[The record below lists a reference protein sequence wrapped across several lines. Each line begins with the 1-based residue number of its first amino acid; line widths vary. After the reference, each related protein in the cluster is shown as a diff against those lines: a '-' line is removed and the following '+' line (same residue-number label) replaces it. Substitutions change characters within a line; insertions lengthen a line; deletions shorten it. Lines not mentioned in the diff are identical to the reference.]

1 MNRVAGISARR
12 PSLHHRPGSVD
23 PLAEVVTRFLVH
35 HPKGNFEPVR
45 RAYTVA
51 EHAHRGQLRKS
62 GDPYIVHPVTVTRIL
77 ADMGMDGTTLAAG
90 LLHDTLEDTELS
102 YRDIKKQFG
111 VEVADLI
118 NGVTKLDRITY
129 PNREEAQ
136 AATIRK
142 MVVAMARDVR
152 VLVIK
157 LCDRLHNIRTVSAL
171 RPAKQR
177 AVATETLDVY
187 APLAHRLGIQ
197 EIKHELEDRCLA
209 ILYPGPYAE
218 IDHKLLELAPE
229 RQVVIDKMIE
239 EIGGILSDT
248 GITAEVSGRPKHH
261 YSIYRKMME
270 SGKQFEEIYDL
281 IGIRVVVPRIR
292 DCYAALGDIH
302 AHWSPLSGRF
312 KDFIAMPKSNLYQ
325 SLHTTVVGVDG
336 KAMEIQIRTAEMH
349 QLAERGIAAHWRYK
363 EGPEA
368 VDLEWVGDLGG
379 LREEFEDPREFL
391 DHLKLDLYRD
401 EVFVITPQGEVK
413 QFPVGATPVDF
424 AYSIH
429 SEVGDRCVGAR
440 VNGRLLPLST
450 PLSSGDVVE
459 IITSR
464 SQGAGPSRDWL
475 KTVKTSRARSK
486 IKQWFSKERRTR
498 SVAEGRELILAELR
512 KARLGLTTATRDRLL
527 ATIAEDLGRGEVD
540 HLFLAVGEGDIAVTT
555 VIGRLERAVRP
566 PPPEDPDNVN
576 LLKPPLHRRRPDSD
590 SPAVLVEGLGDT
602 MVVLARCCVPVPSDE
617 IIGYVTTGRG
627 VSVHR
632 TECTNLAD
640 RSPGMERMVE
650 VAWSLDSIDTF
661 KVWVQVEALD
671 RTRLLRDVTA
681 AISEIG
687 GNITA
692 ATSAV
697 GDDLV
702 AVFRYEVELSDV
714 GQLNRLLSD
723 LKGVDGVFKAFRFT
737 SDPPH

>member
-1 MNRVAGISARR
+1 LI
-12 PSLHHRPGSVD
+12 
-23 PLAEVVTRFLVH
+23 
-35 HPKGNFEPVR
+35 R
-45 RAYTVA
+45 RAHAVA
-51 EHAHRGQLRKS
+51 EEAHRGQLRKS

-77 ADMGMDGTTLAAG
+77 ADLGMDATTLAAG
-90 LLHDTLEDTELS
+90 LLHDTLEDTEVS
-102 YRDIKKQFG
+102 YRDIQKQFG
-111 VEVADLI
+111 TEVADLI
-118 NGVTKLDRITY
+118 DGVTKLDRITY

-157 LCDRLHNIRTVSAL
+157 LCDRLHNMRTVSAL

-239 EIGGILSDT
+239 EVSGILSDAD
-248 GITAEVSGRPKHH
+248 ITAEVSGRPKHH

-312 KDFIAMPKSNLYQ
+312 KDFIAMPKTNLYQ

-336 KAMEIQIRTAEMH
+336 KAMEIQIRTDRMH

-363 EGPEA
+363 EGPGA

-401 EVFVITPQGEVK
+401 EVFVITPRGEVK

-440 VNGRLLPLST
+440 VNGRLLPLT
-450 PLSSGDVVE
+450 TALSSGDVVE

-464 SQGAGPSRDWL
+464 SQGVGPSRDWL
-475 KTVKTSRARSK
+475 KTVKTSRARTK
-486 IKQWFSKERRTR
+486 IKQWFSKERRTQ
-498 SVAEGRELILAELR
+498 SVAEGREVLLAELR
-512 KARLGLTTATRDRLL
+512 KARLGLTTAVRDRLL
-527 ATIAEDLGRGEVD
+527 ASIAEDLGRGEVD
-540 HLFLAVGEGDIAVTT
+540 HLLLALGEGDIAAST
-555 VIGRLERAVRP
+555 VIQRMERAVRP
-566 PPPEDPDNVN
+566 APPEDQDKIE
-576 LLKPPLHRRRPDSD
+576 LLSPPLRRRRPDLD
-590 SPAVLVEGLGDT
+590 SPGVLVEGMGDT
-602 MVVLARCCVPVPSDE
+602 MVALARCCAPVPSDE

-640 RSPGMERMVE
+640 RSPSTERMVE

-661 KVWVQVEALD
+661 TVWVQVEALD

-687 GNITA
+687 GNIIA

-697 GDDLV
+697 GEDLV

-714 GQLNRLLSD
+714 GQLSRLLSD
-723 LKGVDGVFKAFRFT
+723 LKGVGGVFKAFRLT
-737 SDPPH
+737 SDPPY

>member
-1 MNRVAGISARR
+1 M
-12 PSLHHRPGSVD
+12 L
-23 PLAEVVTRFLVH
+23 
-35 HPKGNFEPVR
+35 R

-51 EHAHRGQLRKS
+51 EKAHRGQLRKS

-77 ADMGMDGTTLAAG
+77 ADLGMDIATLEAG
-90 LLHDTLEDTELS
+90 LLHDTLEDTDLH
-102 YRDIKKQFG
+102 YRDVEKEFG
-111 VEVADLI
+111 AEVADLI
-118 NGVTKLDRITY
+118 DGVTKLDRITY

-157 LCDRLHNIRTVSAL
+157 LCDRLHNMRTVSAL

-229 RQVVIDKMIE
+229 RRVVIDKMIQE
-239 EIGGILSDT
+239 VSGILTDA
-248 GITAEVSGRPKHH
+248 GIAAEVSGRPKHH

-270 SGKQFEEIYDL
+270 TGKQFEEIYDL
-281 IGIRVVVPRIR
+281 IGIRVVVSRIR

-312 KDFIAMPKSNLYQ
+312 KDFIAMPKTNLYQ

-336 KAMEIQIRTAEMH
+336 KAMEIQIRTEEMH

-363 EGPEA
+363 EGPDA
-368 VDLEWVGDLGG
+368 FDLEWVGDLGG

-401 EVFVITPQGEVK
+401 EVFVITPRGEVK
-413 QFPVGATPVDF
+413 QFPAGATPVDF
-424 AYSIH
+424 AYAIH
-429 SEVGDRCVGAR
+429 TEVGDRCVGAR

-450 PLSSGDVVE
+450 ALSSGDVVE

-464 SQGAGPSRDWL
+464 SQGGRPSRDWL

-486 IKQWFSKERRTR
+486 IKQWFSKERR
-498 SVAEGRELILAELR
+498 SQSIAEGRELLTTELR
-512 KARLGLTTATRDRLL
+512 KAKLGLTAAARGRLL
-527 ATIAEDLGRGEVD
+527 ASVAEDLGRSDTD
-540 HLFLAVGEGDIAVTT
+540 HLLLGLGEGDIAPST
-555 VIGRLERAVRP
+555 VIHRMERAVRP
-566 PPPEDPDNVN
+566 PTPETTEDIG
-576 LLKPPLHRRRPDSD
+576 LLTPPLRRRRLEEDS
-590 SPAVLVEGLGDT
+590 SGVLVEGLGDT
-602 MVVLARCCVPVPSDE
+602 MVNMARCCAPVPTDE

-640 RSPGMERMVE
+640 RSPGTERMVE
-650 VAWSLDSIDTF
+650 VAWSLDSINAF
-661 KVWVQVEALD
+661 RVWVQVEALD

-681 AISEIG
+681 VISEIG
-687 GNITA
+687 GNISA

-697 GDDLV
+697 GEDLV
-702 AVFRYEVELSDV
+702 AVFRYEVELSDA
-714 GQLNRLLSD
+714 GQLKRLLSD
-723 LKGVDGVFKAFRFT
+723 LKGVEGVFKAFRIT
-737 SDPPH
+737 SDLPY

>member
-1 MNRVAGISARR
+1 MAG
-12 PSLHHRPGSVD
+12 
-23 PLAEVVTRFLVH
+23 VTARFLSH
-35 HPKGNFEPVR
+35 HPGGDVALLR
-45 RAYTVA
+45 RAHAVA
-51 EHAHRGQLRKS
+51 EAAHRGQVRKS
-62 GDPYIVHPVTVTRIL
+62 GDAYIVHPITVTRIL
-77 ADMGMDGTTLAAG
+77 ADLGMDVTTLAAG

-102 YRDIKKQFG
+102 YKDVKKRFG
-111 VEVADLI
+111 AEIADLI
-118 NGVTKLDRITY
+118 DGVTKLDRISY

-157 LCDRLHNIRTVSAL
+157 LCDRLHNMRTVSAL

-218 IDHKLLELAPE
+218 IDDKLLELAPE

-239 EIGGILSDT
+239 ELSGILNDA
-248 GITAEVSGRPKHH
+248 GIIAEVSGRPKHH
-261 YSIYRKMME
+261 YSIYRKMVE

-312 KDFIAMPKSNLYQ
+312 KDFVAMPKTNLYQ
-325 SLHTTVVGVDG
+325 SLHTTVVGIDG
-336 KAMEIQIRTAEMH
+336 KAIEIQIRTAEMH

-363 EGPEA
+363 EGPGA

-401 EVFVITPQGEVK
+401 EVFVITPRGEVK
-413 QFPVGATPVDF
+413 QFPSGATPVDF

-429 SEVGDRCVGAR
+429 TEVGDRCVGAR

-464 SQGAGPSRDWL
+464 SQGVGPSRDWL

-486 IKQWFSKERRTR
+486 IKQWFSKERRTQ
-498 SVAEGRELILAELR
+498 SIAEGRELLGAELR
-512 KARLGLTTATRDRLL
+512 KAKLGLTAATRDRLL
-527 ATIAEDLGRGEVD
+527 ASIAEDLGRAEVD
-540 HLFLAVGEGDIAVTT
+540 HLFLAVGEGEIAPST
-555 VIGRLERAVRP
+555 VIQRLERAVRP
-566 PPPEDPDNVN
+566 TLPEPEDSVD
-576 LLKPPLHRRRPDSD
+576 LLSPPLRRRRPDAG
-590 SPAVLVEGLGDT
+590 SPGVLVEGMGDT
-602 MVVLARCCVPVPSDE
+602 MVKLARCCAPVPSDE

-640 RSPGMERMVE
+640 RSPGMDRMVE
-650 VAWSLDSIDTF
+650 VAWSPESIEAF
-661 KVWVQVEALD
+661 RVWVQVEALD

-692 ATSAV
+692 AASAV
-697 GDDLV
+697 GEDLV
-702 AVFRYEVELSDV
+702 AVFRYEVELSDA
-714 GQLNRLLSD
+714 GQLSRLLSD
-723 LKGVDGVFKAFRFT
+723 LKGVDGVFKAFRIT
-737 SDPPH
+737 SDLPH

>member
-1 MNRVAGISARR
+1 LWS
-12 PSLHHRPGSVD
+12 GSED
-23 PLAEVVTRFLVH
+23 PLAEVISRFLDH
-35 HPKGNFEPVR
+35 HPDGDVALLR
-45 RAYTVA
+45 RAYEVA
-51 EHAHRGQLRKS
+51 EQAHRGQMRKS

-77 ADMGMDGTTLAAG
+77 ADLGMDVATLSAG
-90 LLHDTLEDTELS
+90 LLHDTLEDTDLD
-102 YRDIKKQFG
+102 YKDVKKKFG
-111 VEVADLI
+111 TPIADLI
-118 NGVTKLDRITY
+118 DGVTKLDRISY

-157 LCDRLHNIRTVSAL
+157 LCDRLHNMRTVSAL

-239 EIGGILSDT
+239 EVSGILADA
-248 GITAEVSGRPKHH
+248 GISAEVSGRPKHH
-261 YSIYRKMME
+261 YSIYRKMVE

-302 AHWSPLSGRF
+302 SHWSPLSGRF
-312 KDFIAMPKSNLYQ
+312 KDFVAMPKINLYQ
-325 SLHTTVVGVDG
+325 SLHTTVVGIDG
-336 KAMEIQIRTAEMH
+336 KAIEIQIRTAEMH

-368 VDLEWVGDLGG
+368 GDLEWVGDLGG

-401 EVFVITPQGEVK
+401 EVFVITPRGEVK
-413 QFPVGATPVDF
+413 QFPAGATPVDF
-424 AYSIH
+424 AYAIH
-429 SEVGDRCVGAR
+429 TEVGDRCAGAR
-440 VNGRLLPLST
+440 INGRLMPLST
-450 PLSSGDVVE
+450 SLSSGDVVE

-464 SQGAGPSRDWL
+464 SQGVGPSRDWL
-475 KTVKTSRARSK
+475 NTVKTSRARTK
-486 IKQWFSKERRTR
+486 IKQWFSKERRAQ
-498 SVAEGRELILAELR
+498 SIAEGKEVLWAELR
-512 KARLGLTTATRDRLL
+512 KARLGLTAAHRDRLL
-527 ATIAEDLGRGEVD
+527 AAMAEDLGRGEVE
-540 HLFLAVGEGDIAVTT
+540 HLFLAVGEGDIAPST
-555 VIGRLERAVRP
+555 IIHRLERAVKP
-566 PPPEDPDNVN
+566 ALPEAKDKVD
-576 LLKPPLHRRRPDSD
+576 LLSPPLRRRRIDADSLG
-590 SPAVLVEGLGDT
+590 VLVEGMGDT
-602 MVVLARCCVPVPSDE
+602 MVNLARCCSPVPSDE
-617 IIGYVTTGRG
+617 IIGYVTVGRG

-640 RSPGMERMVE
+640 RFPSMERMVE
-650 VAWSLDSIDTF
+650 VAWSPDRMSGFT
-661 KVWVQVEALD
+661 VWVQVEALD

-687 GNITA
+687 GNIIA

-697 GDDLV
+697 GEDLV
-702 AVFRYEVELSDV
+702 AVFQYEVELSDP
-714 GQLNRLLSD
+714 GQLKRLLSD
-723 LKGVDGVFKAFRFT
+723 LKGVDGVFKAFRIT
-737 SDPPH
+737 SDLPY

>member
-1 MNRVAGISARR
+1 MVS
-12 PSLHHRPGSVD
+12 
-23 PLAEVVTRFLVH
+23 RFLSH
-35 HPKGNFEPVR
+35 HPREDTELLR
-45 RAYTVA
+45 QAYAVA
-51 EHAHRGQLRKS
+51 EEAHRGQFRKS

-77 ADMGMDGTTLAAG
+77 ADLGMDVSTLAAG
-90 LLHDTLEDTELS
+90 LLHDTLEDTELD
-102 YRDIKKQFG
+102 YRDVRKQFG
-111 VEVADLI
+111 VQIADLI
-118 NGVTKLDRITY
+118 DGVTKLDRISY

-157 LCDRLHNIRTVSAL
+157 LCDRLHNLRTVSAL

-209 ILYPGPYAE
+209 ILYPGPYTE
-218 IDHKLLELAPE
+218 IDDKLLELAPE
-229 RQVVIDKMIE
+229 RRVVIDKMIE
-239 EIGGILSDT
+239 EVSGILHDA

-312 KDFIAMPKSNLYQ
+312 KDFIAMPKTNLYQ

-401 EVFVITPQGEVK
+401 EVFVITPRGEVK
-413 QFPVGATPVDF
+413 QFSAGATPVDF
-424 AYSIH
+424 AYAIH
-429 SEVGDRCVGAR
+429 TEVGDRCVGAR

-464 SQGAGPSRDWL
+464 SQGVGPSRDWL
-475 KTVKTSRARSK
+475 KTVKTSRARTK
-486 IKQWFSKERRTR
+486 IKQWFSKERRTQ
-498 SVAEGRELILAELR
+498 SIAEGRETLWAELR
-512 KARLGLTTATRDRLL
+512 KAKLGLTAASRDKLL
-527 ATIAEDLGRGEVD
+527 ASISEDLGRGEVD
-540 HLFLAVGEGDIAVTT
+540 QLLLAVGEGEIAPST
-555 VIGRLERAVRP
+555 VIGRMERAIRPEPPDDRDRIDLLSPPVR
-566 PPPEDPDNVN
+566 
-576 LLKPPLHRRRPDSD
+576 RRRPDAD
-590 SPAVLVEGLGDT
+590 SPGVLVEGLGDT
-602 MVVLARCCVPVPSDE
+602 MVNLARCCSPVPSDE

-627 VSVHR
+627 VSIHR
-632 TECTNLAD
+632 TECTNLVD
-640 RSPGMERMVE
+640 RFPGNERMVE
-650 VAWSLDSIDTF
+650 VAWSLDSIDAFT
-661 KVWVQVEALD
+661 VWVQVEALD

-687 GNITA
+687 GNIIA
-692 ATSAV
+692 AYSAV
-697 GDDLV
+697 GEDLV
-702 AVFRYEVELSDV
+702 AVFRYEVELSDA
-714 GQLNRLLSD
+714 GQLSRLLSD
-723 LKGVDGVFKAFRFT
+723 IKGVDGVFKAFRIT
-737 SDPPH
+737 SDLSH

>member
-1 MNRVAGISARR
+1 MAD
-12 PSLHHRPGSVD
+12 SLERCPATSDLGSDD
-23 PLAEVVTRFLVH
+23 PLAGVVSRFLSH
-35 HPKGNFEPVR
+35 HPAGDTDLLY
-45 RAYTVA
+45 RAYQVA
-51 EHAHRGQLRKS
+51 EEAHRGQFRKS

-77 ADMGMDGTTLAAG
+77 ADLGMDGSTLAVG
-90 LLHDTLEDTELS
+90 LLHDTLEDTDLK
-102 YRDIKKQFG
+102 YKDVKKLFG
-111 VEVADLI
+111 VQIADLI
-118 NGVTKLDRITY
+118 DGVTKLDRISY

-157 LCDRLHNIRTVSAL
+157 LCDRLHNMRTVSAL
-171 RPAKQR
+171 RLPKQR

-218 IDHKLLELAPE
+218 IDDKLLVLAPE
-229 RQVVIDKMIE
+229 RQLVIDKMME
-239 EIGGILSDT
+239 EVSGILKDA
-248 GITAEVSGRPKHH
+248 GISAEVSGRPKHH

-270 SGKQFEEIYDL
+270 TGKQFEEIYDL

-302 AHWSPLSGRF
+302 SHWSPLSGRF
-312 KDFIAMPKSNLYQ
+312 KDFIAMPKINLYQ
-325 SLHTTVVGVDG
+325 SLHTTVVGTDG
-336 KAMEIQIRTAEMH
+336 KAIEIQIRTAEMH

-363 EGPEA
+363 EGPA
-368 VDLEWVGDLGG
+368 AADLQWVGDLGG
-379 LREEFEDPREFL
+379 LRDEFEDPREFL

-401 EVFVITPQGEVK
+401 EVFVITPRGEVK
-413 QFPVGATPVDF
+413 AFPSGATPVDF
-424 AYSIH
+424 AYAIH
-429 SEVGDRCVGAR
+429 TEVGDRCVGAR

-450 PLSSGDVVE
+450 RLSSGDIVE

-475 KTVKTSRARSK
+475 KTVQTSRARTK
-486 IKQWFSKERRTR
+486 IKQWFSKERRAR
-498 SVAEGRELILAELR
+498 SIADGREALWSELR
-512 KARLGLTTATRDRLL
+512 KARLGITAAARDRFL
-527 ATIAEDLGRGEVD
+527 ASIAEDLGRTEID
-540 HLFLAVGEGDIAVTT
+540 HLFLAVGEGEIAPST
-555 VIGRLERAVRP
+555 VIQRLEGAVRP
-566 PPPEDPDNVN
+566 SLPEVKEKVG
-576 LLKPPLHRRRPDSD
+576 LLSSTGIRHRPDAAS
-590 SPAVLVEGLGDT
+590 SGVLVEGMSDT
-602 MVVLARCCVPVPSDE
+602 MVTLVKCCSPVPSDT
-617 IIGYVTTGRG
+617 IVGYVTTGRG

-640 RSPGMERMVE
+640 RFPQMERMVE
-650 VAWSLDSIDTF
+650 VAWSPDRMSAFT
-661 KVWVQVEALD
+661 VWVQVEALD

-687 GNITA
+687 GNIIA
-692 ATSAV
+692 AASAV

-702 AVFRYEVELSDV
+702 AVFQYEVELSDA
-714 GQLNRLLSD
+714 GQLSRLLSD
-723 LKGVDGVFKAFRFT
+723 LKGVDGVFKAFRVS
-737 SDPPH
+737 SDLSD

>member
-1 MNRVAGISARR
+1 MGVT
-12 PSLHHRPGSVD
+12 
-23 PLAEVVTRFLVH
+23 TRFIRE
-35 HPKGNFEPVR
+35 HPQGDVDLLR
-45 RAYTVA
+45 RAYRVA
-51 EHAHRGQLRKS
+51 EKAHRGQFRKS

-77 ADMGMDGTTLAAG
+77 ADLGMDAATLAAG
-90 LLHDTLEDTELS
+90 LLHDTLEDTDLS
-102 YRDIKKQFG
+102 YKDVKKGFG
-111 VEVADLI
+111 TQIADLI
-118 NGVTKLDRITY
+118 DGVTKLDRISY

-142 MVVAMARDVR
+142 MVVAMARDLR

-157 LCDRLHNIRTVSAL
+157 LCDRLHNMRTVSAL

-177 AVATETLDVY
+177 AVATETLDIY

-218 IDHKLLELAPE
+218 IDDKLLELAPE

-239 EIGGILSDT
+239 EVSGILADVGMS
-248 GITAEVSGRPKHH
+248 AEVSGRPKHH
-261 YSIYRKMME
+261 YSIFRKMME
-270 SGKQFEEIYDL
+270 TGKQFEDIYDL

-292 DCYAALGDIH
+292 DCYAALGEIH
-302 AHWSPLSGRF
+302 SHWPPLSGRF

-325 SLHTTVVGVDG
+325 SLHTTVVGTDG
-336 KAMEIQIRTAEMH
+336 KAIEIQIRTGEMH

-368 VDLEWVGDLGG
+368 FDLQWVGDLGG

-401 EVFVITPQGEVK
+401 EVFVITPRGEVK
-413 QFPVGATPVDF
+413 SFPAGSTPVDF

-429 SEVGDRCVGAR
+429 TEVGNRCVGAR

-464 SQGAGPSRDWL
+464 SQGVGPSRDWL

-486 IKQWFSKERRTR
+486 IKQWFSKERRAL
-498 SVAEGRELILAELR
+498 SIAEGREILAVALR
-512 KARLGLTTATRDRLL
+512 KAKLGLGAARRDRLL
-527 ATIAEDLGRGEVD
+527 ASIAEDLGKSEVE
-540 HLFLAVGEGDIAVTT
+540 HLLLALGEGEMAAST
-555 VIGRLERAVRP
+555 VVHRMEKAVRP
-566 PPPEDPDNVN
+566 PVDEDREQVGLPAPPI
-576 LLKPPLHRRRPDSD
+576 RRRQPDSE
-590 SPAVLVEGLGDT
+590 SPGVLVEGMADT
-602 MVVLARCCVPVPSDE
+602 MVNVAKCCSPVPSDE

-632 TECTNLAD
+632 TECTNLVD
-640 RSPGMERMVE
+640 RTPGMERMVE
-650 VAWSLDSIDTF
+650 VGWSPDRIHNFT
-661 KVWVQVEALD
+661 VWVQVEALD
-671 RTRLLRDVTA
+671 RYRLLRDVTA

-687 GNITA
+687 GNIVA
-692 ATSAV
+692 STSAV
-697 GDDLV
+697 GDDRV
-702 AVFRYEVELSDV
+702 AVFHYQVELSDAE
-714 GQLNRLLSD
+714 QLSRLFRD
-723 LKGVDGVFKAFRFT
+723 LKGVDGVFKAFRIT
-737 SDPPH
+737 SELPY

>member
-1 MNRVAGISARR
+1 MAETSARR
-12 PSLHHRPGSVD
+12 LSSHNRPGPDD
-23 PLAEVVTRFLVH
+23 PLAEVISRFLDH
-35 HPKGNFEPVR
+35 HPSGDLSLLR
-45 RAYTVA
+45 RAHRVA
-51 EHAHRGQLRKS
+51 EDAHRGQMRKS

-77 ADMGMDGTTLAAG
+77 ADLGMDVATLAAG
-90 LLHDTLEDTELS
+90 LLHDTLEDTDLK
-102 YRDIKKQFG
+102 YKDVKKQFG
-111 VEVADLI
+111 VEIADLI
-118 NGVTKLDRITY
+118 DGVTKLDRISY

-157 LCDRLHNIRTVSAL
+157 LCDRLHNMRTVSAL

-229 RQVVIDKMIE
+229 RQVVIDKMIDE
-239 EIGGILSDT
+239 VSGILADA
-248 GITAEVSGRPKHH
+248 GISAEVSGRPKHH
-261 YSIYRKMME
+261 YSIYRKMVE

-302 AHWSPLSGRF
+302 SHWSPLSGRF
-312 KDFIAMPKSNLYQ
+312 KDFIAMPKTNLYQ
-325 SLHTTVVGVDG
+325 SLHTTVVGIDG
-336 KAMEIQIRTAEMH
+336 KAIEIQIRTAEMH

-368 VDLEWVGDLGG
+368 GDLEWVGDLGG

-401 EVFVITPQGEVK
+401 EVFVITPRGEVK
-413 QFPVGATPVDF
+413 QFPAGATPVDF
-424 AYSIH
+424 AYAIH
-429 SEVGDRCVGAR
+429 TEVGDRCVGAR

-450 PLSSGDVVE
+450 RLSSGDVVE

-464 SQGAGPSRDWL
+464 SQGVGPSRDWL
-475 KTVKTSRARSK
+475 NTVKTSRARTK
-486 IKQWFSKERRTR
+486 IKQWFSKERRAQ
-498 SVAEGRELILAELR
+498 SIAEGREVLWAELR
-512 KARLGLTTATRDRLL
+512 KARLGLTAAARDRLL
-527 ATIAEDLGRGEVD
+527 ALIAEDLGRGEAD
-540 HLFLAVGEGDIAVTT
+540 HLFLAIGEGDIAAST
-555 VIGRLERAVRP
+555 IIHRLERAVTP
-566 PPPEDPDNVN
+566 QVTEAQDKVD
-576 LLKPPLHRRRPDSD
+576 LLTPPLRRRRIDAD
-590 SPAVLVEGLGDT
+590 SPGVLVEGMGDT
-602 MVVLARCCVPVPSDE
+602 MVNLARCCSPVPSDE
-617 IIGYVTTGRG
+617 IIGYVTMGRG

-650 VAWSLDSIDTF
+650 VAWSPDRMAAFT
-661 KVWVQVEALD
+661 VWVQVEALD

-687 GNITA
+687 GNIIA

-697 GDDLV
+697 GEDLV
-702 AVFRYEVELSDV
+702 AVFQYEVELSDP
-714 GQLNRLLSD
+714 GQLSRLLSD
-723 LKGVDGVFKAFRFT
+723 LKGVDGVFKAFRIT
-737 SDPPH
+737 SDLPY

>member
-1 MNRVAGISARR
+1 M
-12 PSLHHRPGSVD
+12 
-23 PLAEVVTRFLVH
+23 AE
-35 HPKGNFEPVR
+35 E
-45 RAYTVA
+45 
-51 EHAHRGQLRKS
+51 AHRGQKRKS

-77 ADMGMDGTTLAAG
+77 ADLGMDVVTLAAG
-90 LLHDTLEDTELS
+90 LLHDTLEDTDLN
-102 YRDIKKQFG
+102 YKDVKKQFG
-111 VEVADLI
+111 FEIAELI
-118 NGVTKLDRITY
+118 DGVTKLDRISY

-157 LCDRLHNIRTVSAL
+157 LCDRLHNMRTVSAL

-229 RQVVIDKMIE
+229 RQLVIDKMIDE
-239 EIGGILSDT
+239 VSGILADA
-248 GITAEVSGRPKHH
+248 GISAEVSGRPKHH
-261 YSIYRKMME
+261 YSIYRKMVE

-302 AHWSPLSGRF
+302 SHWSPLSGRF
-312 KDFIAMPKSNLYQ
+312 KDFIAMPKTNLYQ
-325 SLHTTVVGVDG
+325 SLHTTVVGIDG
-336 KAMEIQIRTAEMH
+336 KAIEIQIRTAEMH

-413 QFPVGATPVDF
+413 QFPAGATPVDF
-424 AYSIH
+424 AYAIH
-429 SEVGDRCVGAR
+429 TEVGDRCVGAR

-450 PLSSGDVVE
+450 RLSSGDVVE

-464 SQGAGPSRDWL
+464 SQGVGPSRDWL
-475 KTVKTSRARSK
+475 NTVKTSRARTK
-486 IKQWFSKERRTR
+486 IKQWFSKERRAQ
-498 SVAEGRELILAELR
+498 SIAEGREVLGAELR
-512 KARLGLTTATRDRLL
+512 KAKLGLTAATRDRLL
-527 ATIAEDLGRGEVD
+527 AVIAEDLGRGEVD
-540 HLFLAVGEGDIAVTT
+540 HLLLAVGEGDIAPST
-555 VIGRLERAVRP
+555 IIHRLERAVKP
-566 PPPEDPDNVN
+566 QVADAQEKVD
-576 LLKPPLHRRRPDSD
+576 LLTPPLRRRRIDAD
-590 SPAVLVEGLGDT
+590 SPGVLVEGMGDT
-602 MVVLARCCVPVPSDE
+602 MVKLARCCSPVPSDE
-617 IIGYVTTGRG
+617 IIGYVTVGRG

-640 RSPGMERMVE
+640 RSSGMERMVE
-650 VAWSLDSIDTF
+650 VAWSPDRIAAFT
-661 KVWVQVEALD
+661 VWVQVEALD

-681 AISEIG
+681 VISEIG
-687 GNITA
+687 GNIIA

-697 GDDLV
+697 GEDLV
-702 AVFRYEVELSDV
+702 AVFQYEVELSDP
-714 GQLNRLLSD
+714 GQLSRLLSD
-723 LKGVDGVFKAFRFT
+723 LKGVDGVFKAFRIT
-737 SDPPH
+737 TDLPY

>member
-1 MNRVAGISARR
+1 MAEISARR
-12 PSLHHRPGSVD
+12 PTSHHRSGSDD
-23 PLAEVVTRFLVH
+23 PLAKVVARFLEH
-35 HPKGNFEPVR
+35 HPGGDVELLR
-45 RAYTVA
+45 RSYTVA
-51 EHAHRGQLRKS
+51 EEAHRGQLRKS

-77 ADMGMDGTTLAAG
+77 ADLGMDVATLAAG
-90 LLHDTLEDTELS
+90 LLHDTLEDTDLD
-102 YRDIKKQFG
+102 YNDVKRQFG
-111 VEVADLI
+111 VEIAELI
-118 NGVTKLDRITY
+118 DGVTKLDRISY

-157 LCDRLHNIRTVSAL
+157 LCDRLHNMRTVSAL
-171 RPAKQR
+171 RPGKQR

-218 IDHKLLELAPE
+218 IDAKLLELAPE
-229 RQVVIDKMIE
+229 RQVAIDKMIE
-239 EIGGILSDT
+239 QVSGILADA
-248 GITAEVSGRPKHH
+248 GISAEVSGRPKHH
-261 YSIYRKMME
+261 YSIYRKMVE

-302 AHWSPLSGRF
+302 SHWSPLSGRF
-312 KDFIAMPKSNLYQ
+312 KDFIAMPKTNLYQ
-325 SLHTTVVGVDG
+325 SLHTTVVGIDG
-336 KAMEIQIRTAEMH
+336 KAIEIQIRTAEMH

-363 EGPEA
+363 EGPGA

-401 EVFVITPQGEVK
+401 EVFVITPRGDVK
-413 QFPVGATPVDF
+413 QFPGGATPVDF

-429 SEVGDRCVGAR
+429 TEVGDRCAGAR

-450 PLSSGDVVE
+450 SLSSGDVVE

-464 SQGAGPSRDWL
+464 SQGVGPSRDWL
-475 KTVKTSRARSK
+475 KTVKTSRARTK
-486 IKQWFSKERRTR
+486 IKQWFSKERRAQ
-498 SVAEGRELILAELR
+498 SIAEGREVLWAELR
-512 KARLGLTTATRDRLL
+512 KARLGLTAAARDRLL
-527 ATIAEDLGRGEVD
+527 ASIAEDLGRDEVD
-540 HLFLAVGEGDIAVTT
+540 HLFLAVGEGDIAPST
-555 VIGRLERAVRP
+555 VIQRLERAVRP
-566 PPPEDPDNVN
+566 PPPEAQEKVD
-576 LLKPPLHRRRPDSD
+576 LLSPPLRRRRIDD
-590 SPAVLVEGLGDT
+590 ASPGVLVEGMGDT
-602 MVVLARCCVPVPSDE
+602 MVKLAGCCAPVPADE
-617 IIGYVTTGRG
+617 IIGYVTMGRG

-650 VAWSLDSIDTF
+650 VAWSLDRINAFT
-661 KVWVQVEALD
+661 VWVQVEALD

-681 AISEIG
+681 VISEIG
-687 GNITA
+687 GNIIA

-697 GDDLV
+697 GEDLV
-702 AVFRYEVELSDV
+702 AVFQYEVELSDA
-714 GQLNRLLSD
+714 GQLRRLLSD
-723 LKGVDGVFKAFRFT
+723 LKGVDGVFKAFRIT
-737 SDPPH
+737 SDLPY

>member
-1 MNRVAGISARR
+1 MRQ
-12 PSLHHRPGSVD
+12 
-23 PLAEVVTRFLVH
+23 
-35 HPKGNFEPVR
+35 
-45 RAYTVA
+45 AYEVA
-51 EHAHRGQLRKS
+51 EEAHRGQVRKS

-77 ADMGMDGTTLAAG
+77 ADLGMDEATLVAG

-102 YRDIKKQFG
+102 YNDVRKRFG
-111 VEVADLI
+111 AQIADLI
-118 NGVTKLDRITY
+118 DGVTKLDRISY

-157 LCDRLHNIRTVSAL
+157 LCDRLHNLRTVSAL

-218 IDHKLLELAPE
+218 IDDKLLELAPE
-229 RQVVIDKMIE
+229 RQGVIDKMME
-239 EIGGILSDT
+239 EISGILSDAD
-248 GITAEVSGRPKHH
+248 ITAEVSGRPKHH
-261 YSIYRKMME
+261 YSIYRKMVE

-312 KDFIAMPKSNLYQ
+312 KDFIAVPKTNLYQ

-363 EGPEA
+363 EGPAA
-368 VDLEWVGDLGG
+368 VELEWVGDLGG

-401 EVFVITPQGEVK
+401 EVFVITPRGEVK
-413 QFPVGATPVDF
+413 QFPSGATPVDF
-424 AYSIH
+424 AYAIH
-429 SEVGDRCVGAR
+429 TEVGDRCVGAR

-450 PLSSGDVVE
+450 ALSSGDVVE

-464 SQGAGPSRDWL
+464 SQGVGPSRDWL
-475 KTVKTSRARSK
+475 KTVKTSRARTK
-486 IKQWFSKERRTR
+486 IKQWFSKERRTQ
-498 SVAEGRELILAELR
+498 SIAEGREALWAELR
-512 KARLGLTTATRDRLL
+512 KAKLGLTAAGRDRLL
-527 ATIAEDLGRGEVD
+527 ASIAEDLGRDEVD
-540 HLFLAVGEGDIAVTT
+540 HLFLAVGEGEIAAST
-555 VIGRLERAVRP
+555 VIHRLERAVRP
-566 PPPEDPDNVN
+566 TPTEDREKID
-576 LLKPPLHRRRPDSD
+576 LLSPPLRRKRPDAT
-590 SPAVLVEGLGDT
+590 SPEVLVEGMGDT
-602 MVVLARCCVPVPSDE
+602 MVKLARCCAPVPSDE

-632 TECTNLAD
+632 TECTNLVD

-650 VAWSLDSIDTF
+650 VAWSLESINAFT
-661 KVWVQVEALD
+661 VWVQVEALD

-687 GNITA
+687 GNIIA

-697 GDDLV
+697 GEDLV
-702 AVFRYEVELSDV
+702 AVFRYEVELSDA
-714 GQLNRLLSD
+714 GQLTRLLSD
-723 LKGVDGVFKAFRFT
+723 LKGVDGVFKAFRIT
-737 SDPPH
+737 SDLPY

>member
-1 MNRVAGISARR
+1 MAEISAQRPTSHRR
-12 PSLHHRPGSVD
+12 GGSDDPLGQVVSRFLSDRPGGDVA
-23 PLAEVVTRFLVH
+23 LL
-35 HPKGNFEPVR
+35 R
-45 RAYTVA
+45 RAYAVA
-51 EHAHRGQLRKS
+51 EKAHRGQFRKS
-62 GDPYIVHPVTVTRIL
+62 GDPYILHPVTVTRIL
-77 ADMGMDGTTLAAG
+77 ADLGMDVATLAAG
-90 LLHDTLEDTELS
+90 LLHDTLEDTDLT
-102 YRDIKKQFG
+102 YPGVKRRFG
-111 VEVADLI
+111 AEIADLI
-118 NGVTKLDRITY
+118 DGVTKLDRITY

-157 LCDRLHNIRTVSAL
+157 LCDRLHNMRTVSAL
-171 RPAKQR
+171 RVAKQK

-239 EIGGILSDT
+239 EVSGILADA
-248 GITAEVSGRPKHH
+248 GISADVSGRPKHH
-261 YSIYRKMME
+261 YSIYRKMVE
-270 SGKQFEEIYDL
+270 TGKQFEEIYDL

-302 AHWSPLSGRF
+302 SHWSPLSGRF
-312 KDFIAMPKSNLYQ
+312 KDFIAMPKTNLYQ
-325 SLHTTVVGVDG
+325 SLHTTVVGIDG
-336 KAMEIQIRTAEMH
+336 KAIEIQIRTAEMH

-363 EGPEA
+363 EGPGA
-368 VDLEWVGDLGG
+368 SDVEWVGDLGG

-401 EVFVITPQGEVK
+401 EVFVITPRGEVK
-413 QFPVGATPVDF
+413 QFPAGATPVDF
-424 AYSIH
+424 AYAIH

-440 VNGRLLPLST
+440 VNGRLLPLT
-450 PLSSGDVVE
+450 TALSSGDVVE

-464 SQGAGPSRDWL
+464 SQGVGPSRDWL

-486 IKQWFSKERRTR
+486 IKQWFSKERRAQ
-498 SVAEGRELILAELR
+498 SIAEGRELLWGELR
-512 KARLGLTTATRDRLL
+512 KARLGLTAATRDRLL
-527 ATIAEDLGRGEVD
+527 ASIAEDLGRDEVD
-540 HLFLAVGEGDIAVTT
+540 HLLLAVGEGDLAAGT
-555 VIGRLERAVRP
+555 VVQRLERAVRP
-566 PPPEDPDNVN
+566 TLEETKDQIDLLSPPV
-576 LLKPPLHRRRPDSD
+576 RRRRIDD
-590 SPAVLVEGLGDT
+590 TSPGVLVEGMGDN
-602 MVVLARCCVPVPSDE
+602 MVNLARCCAPVPSDE

-650 VAWSLDSIDTF
+650 VAWSLDRINAF
-661 KVWVQVEALD
+661 AVWVQVEALD

-681 AISEIG
+681 VISEIG
-687 GNITA
+687 GNIIA

-697 GDDLV
+697 GVDLV
-702 AVFRYEVELSDV
+702 AVFQYEVELSDA
-714 GQLNRLLSD
+714 GQLRRLLSE
-723 LKGVDGVFKAFRFT
+723 LKGVDGVFNAFRIT
-737 SDPPH
+737 SDLPY